1 MDNYPL
7 WYESIEDKDIND
19 LLMQDIK
26 EMFIDVDDLQTAKE
40 YAEKIADQTKWEEQY
55 GQEEGGLDQ

>member
-55 GQEEGGLDQ
+55 GTR